1 MVVTAR
7 ALVTEGD
14 AVEWLAG
21 KPRRAGLVQ
30 ASQRYKFVIAVSG
43 KGHERANPIQ
53 IAKHAGLIAAVFA
66 GVGQAPG
73 ADCHSCGA
81 GLHGEGDKHGWHGGA
96 GGGLFPGS
104 PGGLGM

>member
-1 MVVTAR
+1 MS
-7 ALVTEGD
+7 
-14 AVEWLAG
+14 
-21 KPRRAGLVQ
+21 GLIQ
-30 ASQRYKFVIAVSG
+30 ASQRYKFVIAVAG

-53 IAKHAGLIAAVFA
+53 VAKHAGLIAAVFA

-96 GGGLFPGS
+96 GGGLLPGS
-104 PGGLGM
+104 PGGIWRCLNRGVLWPGRALVFKRSQHGA